1 MPFASGSGV
10 RLAYVP
16 ETAFGVTP
24 ATPAF
29 KAMRVTSGGLR
40 TNKST
45 GTSNERQPDRNIRDV
60 FELGQDVTGNPAFEL
75 TYGSFD
81 DLIAGALF
89 NTWATNVLKNGVT
102 PASFTFEEMIA
113 LGGVENYS
121 RFTGVMVN
129 TLSLN
134 IAARE
139 PVTGSL
145 ALMAQKETL
154 DTAPISSAT
163 YAAASTT
170 PVATASANVA
180 AFTVTGMTGNPT
192 VRSLSLEISNNLRTR
207 PAVGTKY
214 SAEFGAGSLNV
225 TGNMSV
231 YFESNEIYQ
240 KVLDHASGSLSFVIG
255 NAANQKYRFTLPKI
269 RFGDGER
276 AVGGKDDDVMIN
288 LPFQAILDTTENCS
302 IKIERA
308 VA

>member
-89 NTWATNVLKNGVT
+89 GAWATNVLKNGVT
-102 PASFTFEEMIA
+102 PSSFTVEEMIA
-113 LGGVENYS
+113 LAGDENYS

-139 PVTGSL
+139 AVTGSL
-145 ALMAQKETL
+145 ALMGEKETL
-154 DTAPISSAT
+154 DTAAITGAT

-170 PVATASANVA
+170 PVSTASANVA
-180 AFTVTGMTGNPT
+180 SFTISGLTGTPR

-207 PAVGTKY
+207 PAVGTKF
-214 SAEFGAGSLNV
+214 SAEFGAGSCNV
-225 TGNMSV
+225 TGNMSL
-231 YFESNEIYQ
+231 YFDSNELYQ
-240 KVLDHASGSLSFVIG
+240 KVLDHGSAALSFVVG
-255 NAANQKYRFTLPKI
+255 NAVNQKYRFTLPKI